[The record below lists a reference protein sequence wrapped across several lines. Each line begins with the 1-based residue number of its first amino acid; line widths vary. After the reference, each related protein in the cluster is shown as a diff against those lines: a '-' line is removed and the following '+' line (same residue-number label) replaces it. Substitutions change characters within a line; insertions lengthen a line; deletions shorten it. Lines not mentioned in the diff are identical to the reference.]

1 MSSRIPS
8 ATDWGRP
15 MSNQAQKEVVATRLA
30 ALARDGQTIG
40 FGSGSTSY
48 LTALAIGRR
57 QREEN
62 IRCRAVPTSIE
73 IAAVCVELGI
83 EVVPL
88 GSLSPEWCFDGADE
102 VNDRHWLI
110 KGRGGALFKE
120 KIVFR
125 SAPKRYIVV
134 DASKRVEKLGT
145 NFAVPIEVF
154 PPAVLLVK
162 SELALLGAESIEV
175 RSGEGKDGPTI
186 TESGNLILDTRFP
199 AIGEDL
205 EKAINAI
212 TGVIENGLF
221 IGYEMEVIS
230 P

>member
-1 MSSRIPS
+1 MSRIPS

-15 MSNQAQKEVVATRLA
+15 LTNRDQKEAVATRLA
-30 ALARDGQTIG
+30 SLVLDGQTIG

-57 QREEN
+57 QKEEN

-73 IAAVCVELGI
+73 IAAICVELGI
-83 EVVPL
+83 SVIPM
-88 GSLSPEWCFDGADE
+88 GAAQPEWCFDGADE
-102 VNDRHWLI
+102 VNDRNWLI

-145 NFAVPIEVF
+145 NFAVPIEVY
-154 PPAVLLVK
+154 PPALLLVK
-162 SELALLGAESIEV
+162 DELKALGAESIEM

-186 TESGNLILDTRFP
+186 TEAGNLILDTRFGT
-199 AIGEDL
+199 IEEGL
-205 EKAINAI
+205 EKAINSI

-221 IGYEMEVIS
+221 IGYEMEIIS

>member
-1 MSSRIPS
+1 MSSHIPT

-15 MSNQAQKEVVATRLA
+15 MSNREQKEAVAERLA
-30 ALARDGQTIG
+30 ALVQDGQTIG

-57 QREEN
+57 VREEK

-73 IAAVCVELGI
+73 IAAVCAELGI
-83 EVVPL
+83 DVAQL
-88 GSLSPEWCFDGADE
+88 GTAQPEWCFDGADE
-102 VNDRHWLI
+102 VNSKNWLI

-125 SAPKRYIVV
+125 SAKKRYILV
-134 DASKRVEKLGT
+134 DASKRVETLGT
-145 NFAVPIEVF
+145 NFAIPIEVF
-154 PPAVLLVK
+154 PPALLLVK
-162 SELALLGAESIEV
+162 SELAALGATSIEM

-186 TESGNLILDTRFP
+186 TESGNIILDTRFVS
-199 AIGEDL
+199 IGEDL
-205 EKAINAI
+205 ERAINSI

-221 IGYEMEVIS
+221 IGYEMEVLS

>member
-15 MSNQAQKEVVATRLA
+15 MSNREEKEAVAERLA
-30 ALARDGQTIG
+30 ALVKDGQTIG

-57 QREEN
+57 VRKEN
-62 IRCRAVPTSIE
+62 IRCRAVPTSVE

-83 EVVPL
+83 DVAQL
-88 GSLSPEWCFDGADE
+88 GTAQPEWGFDGADE
-102 VNDRHWLI
+102 VNARNWLI

-125 SAPKRYIVV
+125 SARKRFILV
-134 DASKRVEKLGT
+134 DASKRVETLGT
-145 NFAVPIEVF
+145 NFAVPIEVY
-154 PPAVLLVK
+154 PPALALVK
-162 SELALLGAESIEV
+162 SDLAGLGVESMEI

-186 TESGNLILDTRFP
+186 TESGNLILDTRFT

-205 EKAINAI
+205 ERAINAI

>member
-1 MSSRIPS
+1 MGSHIPS
-8 ATDWGRP
+8 AADWGRP
-15 MSNQAQKEVVATRLA
+15 LSNKEQKEAVASRLA
-30 ALARDGQTIG
+30 ALVRDGQIIG

-57 QREEN
+57 VRDEK
-62 IRCRAVPTSIE
+62 IRCSAVPTSIE
-73 IAAVCVELGI
+73 MSLICAELGI
-83 EVVPL
+83 SVVPMGL
-88 GSLSPEWCFDGADE
+88 AQPEWCFDGADE
-102 VNDRHWLI
+102 VNDRNWLI

-125 SAPKRYIVV
+125 SASKRFIVV
-134 DASKRVEKLGT
+134 DASKRVAKLGT

-154 PPAVLLVK
+154 PPALALVK
-162 SELALLGAESIEV
+162 SGLAGLGVESLEV

-186 TESGNLILDTRFP
+186 TESGNLILDVRFQS
-199 AIGEDL
+199 IDEGL
-205 EKAINAI
+205 EKAINCI

-221 IGYEMEVIS
+221 IGDEMEVIS

>member
-1 MSSRIPS
+1 MSSHIPT

-15 MSNQAQKEVVATRLA
+15 MSNREQKEAVAARLA
-30 ALARDGQTIG
+30 ALVENGQTIG

-57 QREEN
+57 VREEG
-62 IRCRAVPTSIE
+62 IHCRAVPTSIE
-73 IAAVCVELGI
+73 IAMVCRELGI
-83 EVVPL
+83 DVAQL
-88 GSLSPEWCFDGADE
+88 GTAQPEWCFDGADE
-102 VNDRHWLI
+102 VNARNWLI

-125 SAPKRYIVV
+125 SAKKRFIVV

-145 NFAVPIEVF
+145 HFAVPIEVF
-154 PPAVLLVK
+154 PGALPLVQT
-162 SELALLGAESIEV
+162 ELTALGARSVEI

-186 TESGNLILDTRFP
+186 TESGNLILDTRF
-199 AIGEDL
+199 AEIDEGL
-205 EKAINAI
+205 EKAINSI

-221 IGYEMEVIS
+221 IGYDLELIS

>member
-1 MSSRIPS
+1 MSSQIPT

-15 MSNQAQKEVVATRLA
+15 ISNREQKEAVAMQLA
-30 ALARDGQTIG
+30 SFVRNGEVIG

-48 LTALAIGRR
+48 LTALAIGHR
-57 QREEN
+57 QKKEN
-62 IRCRAVPTSIE
+62 VRCVAVPTSIE
-73 IAAVCVELGI
+73 IALVCAELGI
-83 EVVPL
+83 SVASL
-88 GSLSPEWCFDGADE
+88 GTAQPEWCFDGADE
-102 VNDRHWLI
+102 VNDRNWLI

-125 SAPKRYIVV
+125 SAKKRFILV

-145 NFAVPIEVF
+145 NFAIPIEVF
-154 PPAVLLVK
+154 PGALALVK
-162 SELALLGAESIEV
+162 SELSAMGAESIEA

-199 AIGEDL
+199 EIGEDL
-205 EKAINAI
+205 EKAINSI

-221 IGYEMEVIS
+221 IGYEMKVIS

>member
-1 MSSRIPS
+1 MSSQIPT

-15 MSNQAQKEVVATRLA
+15 ISHREQKEAVAVQLA
-30 ALARDGQTIG
+30 SFVRNGETIG

-57 QREEN
+57 QRKDGV
-62 IRCRAVPTSIE
+62 RCFAVPTSIE
-73 IAAVCVELGI
+73 IAMVCSELGI
-83 EVVPL
+83 TVVPMGL
-88 GSLSPEWCFDGADE
+88 ANPSWCFDGADE
-102 VNDRHWLI
+102 VNDRKWLI

-125 SAPKRYIVV
+125 SARKRYILV

-145 NFAVPIEVF
+145 NFPIPVEVF
-154 PPAVLLVK
+154 PGALALVK
-162 SELALLGAESIEV
+162 SELAALGASELTV

-186 TESGNLILDTRFP
+186 TENGNLIVDARFP
-199 AIGEDL
+199 SIEESL
-205 EKAINAI
+205 EKEINSI

-221 IGYEMEVIS
+221 IGYDMEVIS

>member
-1 MSSRIPS
+1 MSHIPS

-15 MSNQAQKEVVATRLA
+15 LTNREQKEVVAARLA
-30 ALARDGQTIG
+30 SLVLDGQTIG

-57 QREEN
+57 QKEEN

-73 IAAVCVELGI
+73 IAAICVELGI
-83 EVVPL
+83 SVIPM
-88 GSLSPEWCFDGADE
+88 GAAQPEWCFDGADE
-102 VNDRHWLI
+102 VNDRQWLI

-154 PPAVLLVK
+154 PPALLLVK
-162 SELALLGAESIEV
+162 DELKALGAESIEM

-186 TESGNLILDTRFP
+186 TEAGNLILDTRFGT
-199 AIGEDL
+199 IEEGL
-205 EKAINAI
+205 EKAINSI

-221 IGYEMEVIS
+221 IGYEMEIIS

>member
-1 MSSRIPS
+1 MSSRIPT

-15 MSNQAQKEVVATRLA
+15 MSNRAQKEAVAARLA
-30 ALARDGQTIG
+30 ALVQDGQTIG

-57 QREEN
+57 VREEK
-62 IRCRAVPTSIE
+62 IRCAAVPTSLE
-73 IAAVCVELGI
+73 IAMICAELGI
-83 EVVPL
+83 AVVPL
-88 GSLSPEWCFDGADE
+88 GLGRPEWCFDGADE
-102 VNDRHWLI
+102 VNSRNWLI

-125 SAPKRYIVV
+125 SAPRRFIVV
-134 DASKRVEKLGT
+134 DASKHVETLGT

-154 PPAVLLVK
+154 PPALLLVQA
-162 SELALLGAESIEV
+162 ELAKIGAESIEI
-175 RSGEGKDGPTI
+175 RSGEGKDGPAI
-186 TESGNLILDTRFP
+186 TESGHLILDTRFET
-199 AIGEDL
+199 IGEGL
-205 EKAINAI
+205 EKEINSI

-221 IGYEMEVIS
+221 IGYEMEVLS

>member
-15 MSNQAQKEVVATRLA
+15 ISNQEQKKAVASKLA
-30 ALARDGQTIG
+30 ALVRDGQTIG

-57 QREEN
+57 QKEEN

-73 IAAVCVELGI
+73 IAAVCAELGI
-83 EVVPL
+83 SVVPL
-88 GSLSPEWCFDGADE
+88 GGLQPEWCFDGADE
-102 VNDRHWLI
+102 VNDRNWLI

-125 SAPKRYIVV
+125 SAPKRFIVV
-134 DASKRVEKLGT
+134 DASKRVAKLGT
-145 NFAVPIEVF
+145 LFAVPIEVF
-154 PPAVLLVK
+154 PPALALVK
-162 SELALLGAESIEV
+162 SGLAGLGAESMEV

-186 TESGNLILDTRFP
+186 TESGNLILDTRFR
-199 AIGEDL
+199 AIEESL
-205 EKAINAI
+205 EKEINSI

-221 IGYEMEVIS
+221 IGYDMEVIS

>member
-1 MSSRIPS
+1 
-8 ATDWGRP
+8 
-15 MSNQAQKEVVATRLA
+15 MSNREQKEAVAANLA
-30 ALARDGQTIG
+30 SLVRDGQTIG

-62 IRCRAVPTSIE
+62 IRCVAVPTSIE
-73 IAAVCVELGI
+73 IAAVCAELGI
-83 EVVPL
+83 QVVPL
-88 GSLSPEWCFDGADE
+88 GFAQPEWCFDGADE
-102 VNDRHWLI
+102 VDARNWLI

-125 SAPKRYIVV
+125 SAQRRYILV
-134 DASKRVEKLGT
+134 DASKRVAKLGT
-145 NFAVPIEVF
+145 HFAVPVETF
-154 PPAVLLVK
+154 PPALALVK
-162 SELALLGAESIEV
+162 SALAELEPESIEV

-186 TESGNLILDTRFP
+186 TESGNLILDVHFSS
-199 AIGEDL
+199 IDEGL
-205 EKAINAI
+205 EKAINSI

-230 P
+230 S

>member
-1 MSSRIPS
+1 MSSSIPS

-15 MSNQAQKEVVATRLA
+15 MSNREQKEVVASRLA
-30 ALARDGQTIG
+30 SLVQDGQTIG

-57 QREEN
+57 VRDEK
-62 IRCRAVPTSIE
+62 IRCCAVPTSLE
-73 IAAVCVELGI
+73 ISMVCVELGI
-83 EVVPL
+83 SVVPL
-88 GSLSPEWCFDGADE
+88 GLVQPEWCFDGADE
-102 VNDRHWLI
+102 VNAKNWLI

-125 SAPKRYIVV
+125 SSRKRYIVV
-134 DASKRVEKLGT
+134 DASKHVEKLGT

-154 PPAVLLVK
+154 PGALGLVK
-162 SELALLGAESIEV
+162 SELNTLGATSIVV

-186 TESGNLILDTRFP
+186 TEAGNLILDTNFT
-199 AIGEDL
+199 AIEEGL
-205 EKAINAI
+205 EKAINSI

-221 IGYEMEVIS
+221 IGYEMEILS